1 MKDLARELVKKK
13 KEEQS
18 SSQNHKQQEEKEKRP
33 NRVASIVKHYA
44 KEIEK
49 KSFLLHLNMLTFL
62 QVLNCCNYLIH
73 YEKPIQSSLHIL
85 HVLLIISYISI
96 LFIRDSSDFFSEH
109 LSLTHLIL
117 ESSNIIY
124 YFIIMNYQKSYLSFL
139 FMFFHLF
146 KCMLINCSFSLE
158 VGESL
163 FYYITEIAI
172 MFIFNG
178 EGTTMQRVVNN
189 IFSANGIYL
198 CIIFA
203 LIAKIHKE
211 YVTTVQESTAL
222 IEWINWFFTSIWNL
236 IMKQNY
242 RKKI

>member
-13 KEEQS
+13 KQEQS
-18 SSQNHKQQEEKEKRP
+18 QQPQEKEKKN

-44 KEIEK
+44 KDIEK

-73 YEKPIQSSLHIL
+73 YEKPLQSSLHIL
-85 HVLLIISYISI
+85 HALLIISYISI
-96 LFIRDSSDFFSEH
+96 FFIRDSSDFFSEH

-117 ESSNIIY
+117 ESSNILY
-124 YFIIMNYQKSYLSFL
+124 FFIIMNFQKNYLSFL
-139 FMFFHLF
+139 FLFFHLF
-146 KCMLINCSFSLE
+146 KCMIINCSFSLD

-163 FYYITEIAI
+163 LYYITEIAI

-178 EGTTMQRVVNN
+178 EGTTLQRIGKNL
-189 IFSANGIYL
+189 FSVNGIYL

-203 LIAKIHKE
+203 VIAKIHKE
-211 YVTTVQESTAL
+211 YVTMVQESTAL
-222 IEWINWFFTSIWNL
+222 IEWINWFFTTIWNW

-242 RKKI
+242 RRKI